1 MAIMTSTNRRF
12 AMKRIIKS
20 ITASTLPAG
29 VKYLLG
35 DPDAEDILEG
45 YGEGYK
51 VISYEDIIEDMV
63 SDIKTDDMLIRV
75 TDKRSRNV
83 QYFLASKSGRNFD
96 SFEFVLNDI
105 LDALPIKELPEYDN
119 VSKTIY
125 TTYGRSWSYAVDCA
139 ELPKDVFDGW
149 FDQIFD
155 LDESSLQDWFDAGFD
170 VASKEDM
177 KELLIDMLEQNNHT
191 DELVPNPKDLF

>member
-1 MAIMTSTNRRF
+1 
-12 AMKRIIKS
+12 MKRIIKS

-75 TDKRSRNV
+75 TDKKSRNV
-83 QYFLASKSGRNFD
+83 QYFLASKSGKNFD

-149 FDQIFD
+149 LNQIFD
-155 LDESSLQDWFDAGFD
+155 LDESSLQAWFDADFD
-170 VASKEDM
+170 IVSEEDM
-177 KELLIDMLEQNNHT
+177 KELLIEMLEQNNHI
-191 DELVPNPKDLF
+191 DELVPNPNNLF

>member
-1 MAIMTSTNRRF
+1 
-12 AMKRIIKS
+12 MKRVVKP
-20 ITASTLPAG
+20 ITAATLPAG
-29 VKYLLG
+29 VRYLMG
-35 DPDAEDILEG
+35 DPDDEYALEG

-63 SDIKTDDMLIRV
+63 FDIKTDDMLIRV
-75 TDKRSRNV
+75 TDKKSRKV

-119 VSKTIY
+119 VAKTIY

-155 LDESSLQDWFDAGFD
+155 LDESSLQAWLDVGFD
-170 VASKEDM
+170 IASKEDM
-177 KELLIDMLEQNNHT
+177 KELLIDMLEQNNHI

>member
-1 MAIMTSTNRRF
+1 
-12 AMKRIIKS
+12 MKRIIKS
-20 ITASTLPAG
+20 ITASTLPTG

-51 VISYEDIIEDMV
+51 VISYEDIMEDMV
-63 SDIKTDDMLIRV
+63 SDIETDDMLIQV
-75 TDKRSRNV
+75 TDKKSRNM

-96 SFEFVLNDI
+96 SFEFVFNDI

-149 FDQIFD
+149 LNQIFD
-155 LDESSLQDWFDAGFD
+155 LDESSLQAWLDVDFDI
-170 VASKEDM
+170 VSKEDM
-177 KELLIDMLEQNNHT
+177 KEFLIEMLEQNNHT

>member
-1 MAIMTSTNRRF
+1 
-12 AMKRIIKS
+12 MKRIIKS
-20 ITASTLPAG
+20 ITASTLPTG

-75 TDKRSRNV
+75 TDKKSRNV
-83 QYFLASKSGRNFD
+83 QYFLASKSGKNFD

-149 FDQIFD
+149 LNQIFD
-155 LDESSLQDWFDAGFD
+155 LDESSLQAWFDADFD
-170 VASKEDM
+170 IVSEEDM
-177 KELLIDMLEQNNHT
+177 KELLIEMLEQNNHI
-191 DELVPNPKDLF
+191 DELVPNPNNLF

>member
-1 MAIMTSTNRRF
+1 
-12 AMKRIIKS
+12 MKRIIKS
-20 ITASTLPAG
+20 ITASTLPTG

-51 VISYEDIIEDMV
+51 VISYEDIAEDMV

-75 TDKRSRNV
+75 TDKKSRNM

-96 SFEFVLNDI
+96 SFEFV
-105 LDALPIKELPEYDN
+105 IKELPEYDN

-155 LDESSLQDWFDAGFD
+155 LDESSLQNWFDAGFD

-177 KELLIDMLEQNNHT
+177 KEFLIEMLEQNNHT

>member
-1 MAIMTSTNRRF
+1 
-12 AMKRIIKS
+12 MKRIIKS
-20 ITASTLPAG
+20 IAASTLPTG

-75 TDKRSRNV
+75 MDKKSRNT

-105 LDALPIKELPEYDN
+105 LDMLPIKELPEYDN

-139 ELPKDVFDGW
+139 ELPKDIFDGW
-149 FDQIFD
+149 LNQIFD
-155 LDESSLQDWFDAGFD
+155 LDESSLQAWLDADFDI
-170 VASKEDM
+170 VSKEDM
-177 KELLIDMLEQNNHT
+177 KEFLIEMLEQNNHT
-191 DELVPNPKDLF
+191 EKLSPNPKDLF

>member
-1 MAIMTSTNRRF
+1 
-12 AMKRIIKS
+12 MKRIIKS
-20 ITASTLPAG
+20 ITASTLPVG

-45 YGEGYK
+45 YGDGYK

-63 SDIKTDDMLIRV
+63 SGIKTDDMLIRV
-75 TDKRSRNV
+75 TDKKSRNM

-96 SFEFVLNDI
+96 SFEFVFNDI

-155 LDESSLQDWFDAGFD
+155 LDESSLQNWFDAGFD

-177 KELLIDMLEQNNHT
+177 KEFLIEMLEQNNHT

>member
-1 MAIMTSTNRRF
+1 
-12 AMKRIIKS
+12 MKRIIKS
-20 ITASTLPAG
+20 ITASTLPVG

-45 YGEGYK
+45 YGDGYK
-51 VISYEDIIEDMV
+51 VIPYEDIVEDMI

-105 LDALPIKELPEYDN
+105 LDMLPIKELPEYDN

-149 FDQIFD
+149 LNQIFD
-155 LDESSLQDWFDAGFD
+155 LDESSLQAWLDADFD
-170 VASKEDM
+170 VVSQEDM
-177 KELLIDMLEQNNHT
+177 KEFLIEMLEQNNHT
-191 DELVPNPKDLF
+191 EKLSPNPKDLF

>member
-1 MAIMTSTNRRF
+1 
-12 AMKRIIKS
+12 MKRIIKS

-51 VISYEDIIEDMV
+51 VISYEDIIDDMV
-63 SDIKTDDMLIRV
+63 SDIKTSDMLIRV
-75 TDKRSRNV
+75 TDRKSGTEKYV
-83 QYFLASKSGRNFD
+83 VASKSGRRFG
-96 SFEFVLNDI
+96 SYEYAFNDI
-105 LDALPIKELPEYDN
+105 LDMLPIKELPEYDST
-119 VSKTIY
+119 SKTIY

-149 FDQIFD
+149 LDQLFD
-155 LDESSLQDWFDAGFD
+155 LNESSLQAWLDAGFV
-170 VASKEDM
+170 VASDEEM
-177 KELLIDMLEQNNHT
+177 NEFLIEMLEQNNHT
-191 DELVPNPKDLF
+191 EELSPNPKDLF

>member
-1 MAIMTSTNRRF
+1 
-12 AMKRIIKS
+12 MKRIIKS
-20 ITASTLPAG
+20 ITASTLPVG

-45 YGEGYK
+45 YGDGYK
-51 VISYEDIIEDMV
+51 VIPYEDIVEDMI
-63 SDIKTDDMLIRV
+63 SAINTDDMLIRV

-105 LDALPIKELPEYDN
+105 LDMLPIKELPEYDN

-125 TTYGRSWSYAVDCA
+125 TTYGRSWSYAVDCV
-139 ELPKDVFDGW
+139 ELPKDVLGSWLDQATTLYDSEFSSPKEILGYIFNGYDFYEDG
-149 FDQIFD
+149 
-155 LDESSLQDWFDAGFD
+155 LDKLS
-170 VASKEDM
+170 
-177 KELLIDMLEQNNHT
+177 
-191 DELVPNPKDLF
+191 PRPKDLF

>member
-1 MAIMTSTNRRF
+1 
-12 AMKRIIKS
+12 MKRIIKS
-20 ITASTLPAG
+20 IMASTLPVG

-45 YGEGYK
+45 YGDGYK
-51 VISYEDIIEDMV
+51 VIPYEDIVEDMI
-63 SDIKTDDMLIRV
+63 SAIKTDDMLIRV

-105 LDALPIKELPEYDN
+105 LDMLPIKELPEYDN

-149 FDQIFD
+149 LNQIFD
-155 LDESSLQDWFDAGFD
+155 LDESSLQAWLDADFDI
-170 VASKEDM
+170 VSQEDM
-177 KELLIDMLEQNNHT
+177 KEILIEMLEQNNHT
-191 DELVPNPKDLF
+191 EKLSPNPKDLF